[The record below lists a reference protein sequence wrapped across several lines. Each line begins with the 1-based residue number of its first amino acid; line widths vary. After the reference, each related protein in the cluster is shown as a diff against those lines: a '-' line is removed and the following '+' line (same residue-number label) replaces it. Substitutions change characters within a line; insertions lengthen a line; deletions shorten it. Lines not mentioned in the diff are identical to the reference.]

1 MNTTEIFKDDF
12 QHTLEQYI
20 AFSVVTD
27 PTLIGRMVG
36 KVTPDMFVNEAFA
49 FIFDTA
55 AHLFGEGVAMDHL
68 TLTAAMRARDPKL
81 FKKYGGL
88 SVLGEAMTGLRHVD
102 NVMDYVAELKS
113 LYLRRKSHSLLF
125 DLQGKLA
132 NAAVPVGDALNDCLA
147 ALQLLMREGV
157 DESKVK
163 HVADLAREMMERHR
177 NLAREGITSLGVST
191 GLYEFDY
198 ITGGLYK
205 GEIAVL
211 SARPSYGK
219 TALAIHIALQVAM
232 QGIPVMF
239 FTLEMSEAQMTNRI
253 IAALTDIAPESL
265 RKSGMT
271 EAELSE
277 LDRLI
282 NERLVSLPLSVVY
295 LSAPRAE
302 DIRAQVLLAVN
313 GDRCGMV
320 VVDYLHLMNTDS
332 ARHNNMVNA
341 VGDNANAL
349 KQLAVDADIPLLLL
363 SQMNRDV
370 ERRSEKVRLPM
381 LADLRDSGVIEQV
394 ADTVVFIHRPD
405 MQGITTDENGD
416 SLEGVAKLL
425 VMKCR
430 NSGTGQARFRFN
442 RTFTKLSDY
451 KRFA

>member
-1 MNTTEIFKDDF
+1 
-12 QHTLEQYI
+12 
-20 AFSVVTD
+20 
-27 PTLIGRMVG
+27 
-36 KVTPDMFVNEAFA
+36 
-49 FIFDTA
+49 
-55 AHLFGEGVAMDHL
+55 
-68 TLTAAMRARDPKL
+68 
-81 FKKYGGL
+81 
-88 SVLGEAMTGLRHVD
+88 
-102 NVMDYVAELKS
+102 MDYVAELKS